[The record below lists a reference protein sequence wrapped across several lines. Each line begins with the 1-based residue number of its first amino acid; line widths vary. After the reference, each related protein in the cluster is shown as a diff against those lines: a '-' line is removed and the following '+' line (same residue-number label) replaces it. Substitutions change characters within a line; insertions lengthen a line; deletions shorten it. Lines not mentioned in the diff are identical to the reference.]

1 MTPEWL
7 TAYASVATL
16 LVVAITAYAALR
28 QIRHLRSGN
37 QVAALLPLIEH
48 YDLVRESLRYVRSG
62 LAADLEDPATRVQLA
77 TLPRSGPALQAL
89 PGLNFYEKLGALV
102 VPGTIDLEVAL
113 RYFDLPS
120 ELWAKSARCIA
131 VVRRTGGNE
140 IFENFEALAQLE
152 RAYIAKRGSS
162 LFPRHLSRLPLVDAD
177 AETDAAYAASG
188 ENGTSVRHSP

>member
-7 TAYASVATL
+7 TAYASIATL

-37 QVAALLPLIEH
+37 QVAALLPLIEQ
-48 YDLVRESLRYVRSG
+48 YELVRASLRYIRSD
-62 LAADLEDPATRVQLA
+62 LAKDLEDPAARVALA
-77 TLPRSGPALQAL
+77 TLPRSGAAAQAL

-120 ELWAKSARCIA
+120 DLWEKSARCIA
-131 VVRRTGGNE
+131 IVRRSGGDE
-140 IFENFEALAQLE
+140 VLENFEALAQLE
-152 RAYIAKRGSS
+152 RSYIAKHGSS
-162 LFPRHLSRLPLVDAD
+162 LFPRYLSRLPLDDAD
-177 AETDAAYAASG
+177 AETDATYAATAARS
-188 ENGTSVRHSP
+188 ERKD